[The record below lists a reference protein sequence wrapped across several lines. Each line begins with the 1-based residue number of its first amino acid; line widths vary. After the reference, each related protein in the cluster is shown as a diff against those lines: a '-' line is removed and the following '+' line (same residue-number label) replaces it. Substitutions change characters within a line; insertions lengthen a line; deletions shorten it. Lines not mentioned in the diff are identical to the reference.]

1 MASHVLA
8 SPLMDALV
16 RNDYQQKFIAGESKT
31 PQATFSDHVTGKK
44 AVTIQKAEQY
54 AESIN
59 DSKFSL
65 EMAYI
70 FFGAVSAMT
79 GDKYQNNPLALDILQ
94 QKESNERKAK
104 KDRALEILTLNNGT
118 LDRDDKDTIFDYTLE
133 LLDEVMVET
142 TLMVSLFNLCDMTVS
157 DAIDRRMPY
166 WEERGYMRK
175 EK

>member
-1 MASHVLA
+1 MTSHVLA
-8 SPLMDALV
+8 SPLMDALA

-79 GDKYQNNPLALDILQ
+79 DILQ

-104 KDRALEILTLNNGT
+104 KDRALEVLTLNDGT
-118 LDRDDKDTIFDYTLE
+118 LSREDKDIILDYSME
-133 LLDEVMVET
+133 FLDEIMVET
-142 TLMVSLFNLCDMTVS
+142 TMLVSLLELCDVTVNR
-157 DAIDRRMPY
+157 AVEKRMPY
-166 WEERGYMRK
+166 WQQRGYMRK
-175 EK
+175 GN

>member
-1 MASHVLA
+1 MTSHVLA

-44 AVTIQKAEQY
+44 AVTIQKAEQH

-104 KDRALEILTLNNGT
+104 KDRALEVITLNDGT
-118 LDRDDKDTIFDYTLE
+118 LSREDKDIILDYSME
-133 LLDEVMVET
+133 FLDEIMVET
-142 TLMVSLFNLCDMTVS
+142 TMLVSLLDLCDVS
-157 DAIDRRMPY
+157 INKAVEKRLPY